1 MLLDAAMKTLKEI
14 RKSDRGSFDF
24 CSDGKVYFYSW
35 NNNSVVNIVSNYAS
49 HLPVEI
55 GKRRVKRDSNV
66 NITQPNLIKK

>member
-1 MLLDAAMKTLKEI
+1 MVLDAAMKTLKEI

-24 CSDGKVYFYSW
+24 CSDGKVYFCSW